1 MTELDG
7 VFFKEI
13 VEQGLREFP
22 NECCGVIAADGDGR
36 PVKVFT
42 MKNADASPVTYRL
55 DGKEQ
60 LRVFD
65 EIDEQGW
72 ELWAIYHSH
81 THSEAY
87 PSDTDRRLAFYPES
101 RYMVLSLADREQP
114 VLRSFFIT
122 DGEVDGRGADDRM
135 TAPTPMFNEDQVQR
149 YSRHIILPNIGGA
162 GQRKLLD
169 ASVLVIGA
177 GGLGSPVAMYLAAA
191 GIGKIGIVDFDR
203 VDVTNLQRQILHT
216 TADVGRSK
224 VESAVEH
231 LRAIN
236 PTIDIVG
243 HDTLLFSTNVFDVM
257 EPYDVVIDGTDNF
270 PVRYLVND
278 ATQFL
283 GKPLVYGSIFQWEG
297 QATVFMPGQEAPC
310 YRCLFPSPP
319 PPGTVPSCAEG
330 GVFGVLPG
338 VIGSIQATEAI
349 KLITGEGESLVG
361 RLLLYDALHMDFQE
375 VKIRWDAD
383 CPVCG
388 KAPTITELIDYEA
401 FCGVPARAD
410 VRSP

>member
-1 MTELDG
+1 
-7 VFFKEI
+7 
-13 VEQGLREFP
+13 
-22 NECCGVIAADGDGR
+22 
-36 PVKVFT
+36 
-42 MKNADASPVTYRL
+42 
-55 DGKEQ
+55 
-60 LRVFD
+60 
-65 EIDEQGW
+65 
-72 ELWAIYHSH
+72 
-81 THSEAY
+81 
-87 PSDTDRRLAFYPES
+87 
-101 RYMVLSLADREQP
+101 
-114 VLRSFFIT
+114 
-122 DGEVDGRGADDRM
+122 
-135 TAPTPMFNEDQVQR
+135 
-149 YSRHIILPNIGGA
+149 
-162 GQRKLLD
+162 
-169 ASVLVIGA
+169 
-177 GGLGSPVAMYLAAA
+177 MYLAAA
-191 GIGKIGIVDFDR
+191 GIGKLGIVDFDR

-216 TADVGRSK
+216 TADVGRPK

-243 HDTLLFSTNVFDVM
+243 HDTLLFSDNVFDVM

-410 VRSP
+410 LPQRAEESETMAVTVKLPTILRKHAAGEAKVGADGATLRDVLSDLEGKFPGITKNVLADDGGLHRFINVYVNDEDVRYLGSLETEVKEGDTVSILPAVAGG